1 VREAGR
7 REKGEERE
15 RASGDRAKKR
25 GGGGR
30 QAVSSCLAARL
41 PPSLQ
46 LRRSPHEPTWSG
58 SKLMGAQAHSTRF
71 HVSSP
76 LSAVVFRVGAGDPTA
91 G

>member
-25 GGGGR
+25 GGGWETGCL
-30 QAVSSCLAARL
+30 QLSCE
-41 PPSLQ
+41 PSLQ

-76 LSAVVFRVGAGDPTA
+76 LSAAVFRVGAGDPTA

>member
-1 VREAGR
+1 MGALAAR
-7 REKGEERE
+7 
-15 RASGDRAKKR
+15 R
-25 GGGGR
+25 GGERGREGEMEESGGERKGGR
-30 QAVSSCLAARL
+30 QAVSSCL
-41 PPSLQ
+41 Q
-46 LRRSPHEPTWSG
+46 LRWAPHEPTWSG